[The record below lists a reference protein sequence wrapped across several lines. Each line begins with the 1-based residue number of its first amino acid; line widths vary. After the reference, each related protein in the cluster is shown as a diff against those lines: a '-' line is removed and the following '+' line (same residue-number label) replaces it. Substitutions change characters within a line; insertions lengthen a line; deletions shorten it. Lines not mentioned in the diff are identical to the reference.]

1 MATNGNTMTVEL
13 TGTLPLLMHNERLAN
28 PLDPAAKK
36 LKVITSKRKKTDDDL
51 EALSRVEFEG
61 GLYHS
66 DDGPFVPSKWILSM
80 IRDGARIT
88 KQGKDAIRAILLL
101 ETDLPLKYKGPR
113 DIEGLWNAGF
123 FDRRMVGNQKAR
135 VLRTRPR
142 FDKWGVSFTLQ
153 FDETVFDRVQ
163 IERILETGG
172 RMIGLGDYR
181 PVYGRFD
188 VKVS

>member
-1 MATNGNTMTVEL
+1 MANNIINVEL

-28 PLDPAAKK
+28 PLDPASKK
-36 LKVITSKRKKTDDDL
+36 MKVVTAKRKKTDDDL

-61 GLYHS
+61 GLYH
-66 DDGPFVPSKWILSM
+66 DEKIGPFVPSKWVLSM
-80 IRDGARIT
+80 IRDGAKIT
-88 KQGKDAIRAILLL
+88 KQGKDAIRAILLH
-101 ETDLPLKYKGPR
+101 ETDIPIQYKGPR
-113 DIEGLWNAGF
+113 DIDGLWKAGM

-142 FDKWGVSFTLQ
+142 FDQWKIAFTLE

-163 IERILETGG
+163 VERILMTAG
-172 RMIGLGDYR
+172 RMTGLGDYR